1 MFESGRSH
9 LRKQLAEGQTI
20 GAFWLALGSLA
31 LCELAIRARPGAIV
45 IDMQHGLWDR
55 MSLEAVLGII
65 PPTIPALVR
74 VEENSARCIGQALD
88 AGAEGI
94 LVPLVDTAEQ
104 ARAAVAAARYPP
116 LGARSGG
123 GIRPLG
129 NFVDYVEAAN
139 RDIILGV
146 MIETSDGVG
155 NAGTIAATAGV
166 DLVFIGASD
175 LALSLGTFPNPD
187 PRHTKACATIHAA
200 CRAANICC
208 GVFTN
213 SAAAAIAR
221 RAEGYRLVVSA
232 TDIDLVAGGFQQ
244 ASAAFRAPS

>member
-1 MFESGRSH
+1 MFQSGRSQ
-9 LRKQLAEGQTI
+9 LRQRLADGQTI

-31 LCELAIRARPGAIV
+31 LCELAIRAKPDAII

-55 MSLEAVLGII
+55 MSLEAVLGLI

-94 LVPLVDTAEQ
+94 LVPLVETALEAQ
-104 ARAAVAAARYPP
+104 AAVAATRYPP

-123 GIRPLG
+123 GIRPLA

-139 RDIILGV
+139 RDILLGL
-146 MIETSDGVG
+146 MIETADGVG
-155 NAGTIAATAGV
+155 NAEAIAATAGV
-166 DLVFIGASD
+166 DLVFIGTGD

-187 PRHTKACATIHAA
+187 PRHAAACAAILAA
-200 CRAANICC
+200 CCSADVFC
-208 GVFTN
+208 GIFSN
-213 SAAAAIAR
+213 SSAAAATS
-221 RAEGYRLVVSA
+221 RAQGYQLVVSA
-232 TDIDLVAGGFQQ
+232 NDIDIVTDGF
-244 ASAAFRAPS
+244 ARATAAFRGA